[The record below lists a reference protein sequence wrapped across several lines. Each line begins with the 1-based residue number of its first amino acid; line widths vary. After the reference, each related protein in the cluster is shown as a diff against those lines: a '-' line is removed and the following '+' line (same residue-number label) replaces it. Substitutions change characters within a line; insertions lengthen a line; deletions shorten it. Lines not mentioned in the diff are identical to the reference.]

1 MFFFQMIEAQDAKT
15 QENALSRSNSI
26 RRPNAIIVADDEA
39 DAEISEQR
47 SLSSRCCG
55 GG

>member
-1 MFFFQMIEAQDAKT
+1 MIEAHDVKS
-15 QENALSRSNSI
+15 QENALNRSNSI
-26 RRPNAIIVADDEA
+26 RRPNSIIVADDET
-39 DAEISEQR
+39 DAENSNEQR